1 MRRLVPAMILVLLG
15 WFGLTA
21 GSAPYGPPISPDTT
35 LRDAEPVSADCVRPV
50 LSSIA
55 GIAGETPVRIWKQG
69 VSGSYLGETRA
80 GLINIKFDEPTCQGE
95 VTTVEYRWL
104 NPKYDLRLVAPTGTV
119 AKLALSERKGF
130 VALSVMDRRGLVLT
144 EQLGDAPTIVH
155 MENGVAL
162 MRYRSTICDPSH
174 FAMVGNTPIEYVDA
188 ISDDAS
194 GPVLAQET
202 IYAQWCWQQMPG
214 EGS

>member
-1 MRRLVPAMILVLLG
+1 MKRQIPLVILVLLG

-21 GSAPYGPPISPDTT
+21 GSAPYGPPISTNTT
-35 LRDAEPVSADCVRPV
+35 LRDAEPVGPDCVEPV

-55 GIAGETPVRIWKQG
+55 GIVGETPVRIWKQG

-80 GLINIKFDEPTCQGE
+80 GLINIRFDEPTCQGA
-95 VTTVEYRWL
+95 VTSVEYRWL
-104 NPKYDLRLVAPTGTV
+104 NPKYELRLAAPAGLVTQV
-119 AKLALSERKGF
+119 ALSQRKGF
-130 VALSVMDRRGLVLT
+130 VSLSAMDRRGLVLT
-144 EQLGDAPTIVH
+144 EQLSDLPTIVH
-155 MENGVAL
+155 MENGVVL
-162 MRYRSTICDPSH
+162 MRYRRTICDPSH
-174 FAMVGNTPIEYVDA
+174 FAMIGNTPIEYVDA
-188 ISDDAS
+188 ISDDIS